1 MNGLPHI
8 IYPGICLR
16 DEWPADARA
25 HYCTNF
31 AVAVPSNPLTDV
43 LLANWSKPADI
54 NPIVNGSSKD
64 PSPAWR
70 TADGAEWRFSDNT
83 GRIYASSDFR
93 RWRPARGVSGLP
105 TGDCPSLQPLPR
117 QTPGAGAAPPGSDQP
132 THLHTSSGNPFG
144 TWVQAGVY
152 QDGLQGTSGTWRGVR
167 SAAGR
172 CLTAHGACG
181 RSIDRG
187 QVYAATQ
194 FQDPVKNR
202 TLLWSWAPVSPNSS
216 MTLLR
221 ELTWNPELEQV
232 EFSPI
237 EEQVQLRGAVL
248 ESKTNVDVPA
258 STPVDLGTWS
268 GGAGN
273 TSELLVRF
281 ALPEDAA
288 TFGVVVMANGPGT
301 ANTSGTYFYLQFTP
315 AKAGNPRTAVVG
327 AHDGGARMGGGGGGG
342 GGSGIPLARV
352 MPGIDLPHDDLKVT
366 PVTYSH
372 CTGLDALSTRTPH
385 RQHRLRCPRHLP

>member
-1 MNGLPHI
+1 MPSGTTSRMTGATDTSTLVGLKTKTTHIFAASHPLFRPPPHARFATGSAALPCSPGFFRYVPNHIHAPSNPRLVFSNSIYSGSATVVDGLPHI

-25 HYCTNF
+25 HYCTNL
-31 AVAVPSNPLTDV
+31 AVAVPTNPLTDV
-43 LLANWSKPADI
+43 LLANWSKPADV

-83 GRIYASSDFR
+83 GRIYASPDFR

-117 QTPGAGAAPPGSDQP
+117 RTPGAGAAPPGSDQP
-132 THLHTSSGNPFG
+132 THIHTSSGNPFG

-152 QDGLQGTSGTWRGVR
+152 QDGPQGTSGTWRGVR

-181 RSIDRG
+181 RSVDRG

-194 FQDPVKNR
+194 FRDPVKSR

-221 ELTWNPELEQV
+221 ELTWNPE
-232 EFSPI
+232 
-237 EEQVQLRGAVL
+237 GM
-248 ESKTNVDVPA
+248 K
-258 STPVDLGTWS
+258 
-268 GGAGN
+268 
-273 TSELLVRF
+273 
-281 ALPEDAA
+281 PE
-288 TFGVVVMANGPGT
+288 M
-301 ANTSGTYFYLQFTP
+301 
-315 AKAGNPRTAVVG
+315 
-327 AHDGGARMGGGGGGG
+327 
-342 GGSGIPLARV
+342 
-352 MPGIDLPHDDLKVT
+352 
-366 PVTYSH
+366 
-372 CTGLDALSTRTPH
+372 
-385 RQHRLRCPRHLP
+385 